1 MPRDRRLEITTVAD
15 RPDWPTPTA
24 LRQAARDVGLDVL
37 CAPVRPTHK
46 RLEPRTPIA
55 VYAARTRADGL
66 PFDPW
71 LRAHVRAGGE
81 IVGVAPTSWVVAGS
95 LDEWLVWT
103 GLPFDR
109 SGAVEV
115 PGALVPVECDVAADR
130 VVYVEPNV
138 WVLHRLEDGGSRR
151 V

>member
-1 MPRDRRLEITTVAD
+1 MLA
-15 RPDWPTPTA
+15 A
-24 LRQAARDVGLDVL
+24 LRQATGDAGLDVL

-46 RLEPRTPIA
+46 HLEPRTPIA
-55 VYAARTRADGL
+55 EYVGRTRADGL

-71 LRAHVRAGGE
+71 LRTHVRAGGE
-81 IVGVAPTSWVVAGS
+81 IVGVAPTSWVIAGS
-95 LDEWLVWT
+95 LDEWRAWT

-115 PGALVPVECDVAADR
+115 PGALVPVECDVAAGR
-130 VVYVEPNV
+130 AVYVEPNV
-138 WVLHRLEDGGSRR
+138 WVLHKLKDGGSRR